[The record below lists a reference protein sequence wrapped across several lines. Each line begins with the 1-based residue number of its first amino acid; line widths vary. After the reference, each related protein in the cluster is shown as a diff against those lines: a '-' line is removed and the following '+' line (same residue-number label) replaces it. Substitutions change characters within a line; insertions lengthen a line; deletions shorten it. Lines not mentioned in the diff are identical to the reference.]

1 MADVPEQAQKRLHIL
16 CFTVKW
22 LVIGLLLFFVA
33 QLAFQMFLVQPDAE
47 AGLEVDML
55 WHSYCGTFFVENT
68 VENTYASQEAYDI
81 YQSIASDRSGVGA
94 KVDFLVTNVG
104 LPLILLFLFFAL
116 RNAEKRQLLTRH
128 TARWLLLSGTLW
140 SAVGIYGQVQKYM
153 ALRQELPYL
162 TGVPGTARFY
172 CQLYNA
178 LGIPAL
184 VLLCA
189 LLLRQSEM
197 SLRGK
202 STAGNGRL
210 LKGYAGMLALGMFGF
225 LLYRFSVRVYELEL
239 CFGGSAHNA
248 RLPFYAQT
256 WELPRGLAVSSQ
268 AYTELLLFRFLKDLP
283 VFAASAFTGVMLI
296 RILLSAAKNE
306 VNTKENVCRFTRSIG
321 VLFLSSLLFNGMGLY
336 EVHLLNENFTG
347 IYGNVTYT
355 IGIRALCEPALYA
368 LVLWFV
374 LTFVRA
380 VPQYGRENTS
390 GES

>member
-104 LPLILLFLFFAL
+104 LPLILLFLFLAL

-162 TGVPGTARFY
+162 TGVPGTARF
-172 CQLYNA
+172 
-178 LGIPAL
+178 
-184 VLLCA
+184 
-189 LLLRQSEM
+189 
-197 SLRGK
+197 
-202 STAGNGRL
+202 
-210 LKGYAGMLALGMFGF
+210 
-225 LLYRFSVRVYELEL
+225 
-239 CFGGSAHNA
+239 
-248 RLPFYAQT
+248 
-256 WELPRGLAVSSQ
+256 
-268 AYTELLLFRFLKDLP
+268 
-283 VFAASAFTGVMLI
+283 
-296 RILLSAAKNE
+296 
-306 VNTKENVCRFTRSIG
+306 
-321 VLFLSSLLFNGMGLY
+321 
-336 EVHLLNENFTG
+336 
-347 IYGNVTYT
+347 
-355 IGIRALCEPALYA
+355 
-368 LVLWFV
+368 
-374 LTFVRA
+374 
-380 VPQYGRENTS
+380 
-390 GES
+390 